1 MTLELNIARVTTA
14 GCNQL
19 ESDAQALQNLLE
31 EDHVTDDIRKFITRV
46 FDWYHDRTRAQ
57 YLYEMFRD
65 VLNIDDKHFV
75 SSVHS
80 FVVDK
85 LLDDGSF
92 KILWC
97 VPAYKNGF
105 ELVYTKAGDI
115 KYRIV
120 KKTNPRARP
129 RVVRGGDNGTQNVAL
144 LLDAMEIHEEREE
157 AWRTSLRADGFL

>member
-1 MTLELNIARVTTA
+1 MTLAKDIARVTAA
-14 GCNQL
+14 GCEQL
-19 ESDAQALQNLLE
+19 NSAEQALLNFLE

-46 FDWYHDRTRAQ
+46 FAWYHDKTRRQ

-65 VLNIDDKHFV
+65 VLSLDDKNFV
-75 SSVHS
+75 DSVHS

-92 KILWC
+92 EIHWC
-97 VPAYKNGF
+97 VPAYKKAF
-105 ELVYTKAGDI
+105 ELVYTKNGDI
-115 KYRIV
+115 KYKRV